1 MPPFARGVIIGC
13 LLHFLQV
20 PALAVLAL
28 LLMPVLGTVAA
39 LVVYLPMFIGV
50 IQLVYMVPAIRAGIR
65 RGERGYVSGLCCAGV
80 LLSISIIAVFVV
92 LEWRRPIP

>member
-65 RGERGYVSGLCCAGV
+65 RGAK
-80 LLSISIIAVFVV
+80 
-92 LEWRRPIP
+92 RRS